1 MKRTLWAALV
11 AGCLVLAPTAALANQ
26 PAVTE
31 TIPVSGEQF
40 VCEDATYTL
49 VSGDIRFVVHEGQ
62 SASGN
67 ENFTL
72 TISPSNVLAENEE
85 GETFRLAGAFWV
97 GGTFNAKKGTF
108 QFTATDHFQ
117 IVEQGGGTV
126 DDVQVTAHVT
136 FVSPDKINVKE
147 FDLGTCSSPSDE

>member
-31 TIPVSGEQF
+31 TVPVDGEQF

-49 VSGDIRFVVHEGQ
+49 VSGDIRFVLHEGQ

-67 ENFTL
+67 ENFTV

-97 GGTFNAKKGTF
+97 GGTFNAKKGLF
-108 QFTATDHFQ
+108 QFTVTDHFQ

-126 DDVQVTAHVT
+126 GDVQVTSHIT
-136 FVSPDKINVKE
+136 FVPPDQINIKD
-147 FDLGTCSSPSDE
+147 FNFGTCSSPE

>member
-11 AGCLVLAPTAALANQ
+11 AGALVLAPTAALANQ

-31 TIPVSGEQF
+31 TFPVSGEQF

-49 VSGDIRFVVHEGQ
+49 VSGDIRFVLHEGR

-97 GGTFNAKKGTF
+97 GSTFNAKKGTF
-108 QFTATDHFQ
+108 QFTVTDHFQ
-117 IVEQGGGTV
+117 IVERGGGTV

-136 FVSPDKINVKE
+136 FVPPDKFNIKDFN
-147 FDLGTCSSPSDE
+147 FGTCASPSD

>member
-1 MKRTLWAALV
+1 MKRSLWAALI
-11 AGCLVLAPTAALANQ
+11 AMGLVLAPGAAMANQ

-31 TIPVSGEQF
+31 TIPVAGEQF

-67 ENFTL
+67 RNFTL
-72 TISPSNVLAENEE
+72 TISPSNVLAENED

-97 GGTFNAKKGTF
+97 GDTFNAKKGTF
-108 QFTATDHFQ
+108 QFTVTDHFQ
-117 IVEQGGGTV
+117 IIDQGGGTV
-126 DDVQVTAHVT
+126 GDVQVTSHVT
-136 FVSPDKINVKE
+136 FVPPDRINVKD
-147 FDLGTCSSPSDE
+147 FNFGTCSSPE